1 MAKKD
6 TNIHE
11 EQCAST
17 DMEILRRQVS
27 RLESRVDEGF
37 KEAKENRNQTP
48 MRLPSAPEPQPI
60 ELPEITFPDDYAKSN
75 DVREL
80 AKAVTTQNASIEKLA
95 TGMSSVKDA
104 FGKMSDYDPAKLIT
118 EASEASAK
126 QMLKDMSDKFDNAV
140 LKAQIQQKN
149 PGITGDDMTSI
160 NTNLREINKGL
171 ANLNNCAGLRKW
183 NRILMIA
190 VTVLSVISAGT
201 VYWVTSLRSERDELV
216 KVEWLYRYVR
226 PCIQNPNTLA
236 DIESRM
242 FDGTDEQRDS
252 IKSDAFTREANG
264 LPFRNFTPHDDWKP
278 KSPEPEKSKSD
289 SEEED
294 SGGWFDWITRKT
306 PQEEAALR
314 DVRNNPNIPEG
325 AKP

>member
-1 MAKKD
+1 M
-6 TNIHE
+6 
-11 EQCAST
+11 
-17 DMEILRRQVS
+17 
-27 RLESRVDEGF
+27 
-37 KEAKENRNQTP
+37 
-48 MRLPSAPEPQPI
+48 
-60 ELPEITFPDDYAKSN
+60 PEITFPDDYAKSN

-80 AKAVTTQNASIEKLA
+80 AKAVTTQNTSMEKLA
-95 TGMSSVKDA
+95 TGMSSVKEA
-104 FGKMSDYDPAKLIT
+104 FGKMSDYDPAKLIKET
-118 EASEASAK
+118 SEASAK

-160 NTNLREINKGL
+160 NTNLRKIHKGL

-190 VTVLSVISAGT
+190 VTVLFVISAGT
-201 VYWVTSLRSERDELV
+201 VYWVVSLRSERNELV

-226 PCIQNPNTLA
+226 PSIRNPNILA
-236 DIESRM
+236 DVEARM

-264 LPFRNFTPHDDWKP
+264 LPFRSFTPHDDWKP
-278 KSPEPEKSKSD
+278 KSPKPEKSKSD

-294 SGGWFDWITRKT
+294 SGGWFDCITRKT

-314 DVRNNPNIPEG
+314 DVRNNPNIP
-325 AKP
+325 

>member
-1 MAKKD
+1 MAD
-6 TNIHE
+6 V
-11 EQCAST
+11 AR
-17 DMEILRRQVS
+17 DFILIVLMMSSIVTIYALYPCCTVSYTSPEAMKVLPAPDGPMYNRQNEKCN
-27 RLESRVDEGF
+27 LD
-37 KEAKENRNQTP
+37 
-48 MRLPSAPEPQPI
+48 
-60 ELPEITFPDDYAKSN
+60 
-75 DVREL
+75 

-104 FGKMSDYDPAKLIT
+104 FGKMSDYDPARLIK

-126 QMLKDMSDKFDNAV
+126 QMLKDMSDKFDTAV
-140 LKAQIQQKN
+140 LKAQLQQKN
-149 PGITGDDMTSI
+149 PGITGNDMTSI
-160 NTNLREINKGL
+160 NTNLREINEGL
-171 ANLNNCAGLRKW
+171 ANLNDCAGLRKW
-183 NRILMIA
+183 NKILMIV

-201 VYWVTSLRSERDELV
+201 VYWVKSLRSERDELV

-226 PCIQNPNTLA
+226 PSIRNPNTLA
-236 DIESRM
+236 DVEARM

-252 IKSDAFTREANG
+252 IKSDAFTRETNG
-264 LPFRNFTPHDDWKP
+264 LPFRSFTPHDDWKP
-278 KSPEPEKSKSD
+278 KPPEPEKTKTK

>member
-1 MAKKD
+1 M
-6 TNIHE
+6 
-11 EQCAST
+11 
-17 DMEILRRQVS
+17 
-27 RLESRVDEGF
+27 
-37 KEAKENRNQTP
+37 
-48 MRLPSAPEPQPI
+48 
-60 ELPEITFPDDYAKSN
+60 PEITFPDDYAKSN
-75 DVREL
+75 DVCEL

-104 FGKMSDYDPAKLIT
+104 FGKMSDYDPARLIK

-126 QMLKDMSDKFDNAV
+126 QMLKDMSDKFDTAV
-140 LKAQIQQKN
+140 LKAQLQQKN
-149 PGITGDDMTSI
+149 PGITGNDMTSI
-160 NTNLREINKGL
+160 NTNLRKINEGL
-171 ANLNNCAGLRKW
+171 ANLNDCAGLRKW
-183 NRILMIA
+183 NKILMIV

-201 VYWVTSLRSERDELV
+201 VYWVKSLRSERDELV

-226 PCIQNPNTLA
+226 PSIRNPNTLA
-236 DIESRM
+236 DVEARM

-252 IKSDAFTREANG
+252 IKSDAFTRETNG
-264 LPFRNFTPHDDWKP
+264 LPFRSFTPHDDWKP
-278 KSPEPEKSKSD
+278 KPPEPEKTKTK

>member
-17 DMEILRRQVS
+17 DMEILRRQFS

-48 MRLPSAPEPQPI
+48 MLLPSAPEPQPI

-104 FGKMSDYDPAKLIT
+104 FGKMSDYDSARLIK

-126 QMLKDMSDKFDNAV
+126 QMLKDMSDKFDTAV
-140 LKAQIQQKN
+140 LKAQLQQKN
-149 PGITGDDMTSI
+149 PGITGNDMTSI
-160 NTNLREINKGL
+160 NTNLHKINEGL
-171 ANLNNCAGLRKW
+171 ANLNDCTRLRKW

-190 VTVLSVISAGT
+190 VTVLFVISAGAI
-201 VYWVTSLRSERDELV
+201 YWITSLRSERYELV
-216 KVEWLYRYVR
+216 NVEWLYRYVR
-226 PCIQNPNTLA
+226 PSILNPKTLA
-236 DIESRM
+236 DLEARM

-252 IKSDAFTREANG
+252 IKSDAFTREADG
-264 LPFRNFTPHDDWKP
+264 MPFRSFTLHDDWKP
-278 KSPEPEKSKSD
+278 EPPEPKKSKTE
-289 SEEED
+289 SEDED
-294 SGGWFDWITRKT
+294 SGGWFDWVTRKT

>member
-1 MAKKD
+1 M
-6 TNIHE
+6 
-11 EQCAST
+11 
-17 DMEILRRQVS
+17 
-27 RLESRVDEGF
+27 
-37 KEAKENRNQTP
+37 
-48 MRLPSAPEPQPI
+48 
-60 ELPEITFPDDYAKSN
+60 
-75 DVREL
+75 
-80 AKAVTTQNASIEKLA
+80 EKLA
-95 TGMSSVKDA
+95 TGMSSVKEA
-104 FGKMSDYDPAKLIT
+104 FGKMSDYDPAKLIKET
-118 EASEASAK
+118 SEASAK

-160 NTNLREINKGL
+160 NTNLRKINKGL

-190 VTVLSVISAGT
+190 VTVLFVISAGT
-201 VYWVTSLRSERDELV
+201 VYWVKSLRSERDELV

-252 IKSDAFTREANG
+252 IKPYAFTREADG
-264 LPFRNFTPHDDWKP
+264 MPYRSFTPHDDWKP
-278 KSPEPEKSKSD
+278 EPPEPKKSKS
-289 SEEED
+289 EEEKED

>member
-1 MAKKD
+1 MMSSIVTIYALYPCCTVSYTSPEAMKVLPAPD
-6 TNIHE
+6 GPMYN
-11 EQCAST
+11 
-17 DMEILRRQVS
+17 RQNEKCN
-27 RLESRVDEGF
+27 LD
-37 KEAKENRNQTP
+37 
-48 MRLPSAPEPQPI
+48 
-60 ELPEITFPDDYAKSN
+60 
-75 DVREL
+75 

-104 FGKMSDYDPAKLIT
+104 FGKMSDYDPARLIK

-126 QMLKDMSDKFDNAV
+126 QMLKDMSDKFDTAV
-140 LKAQIQQKN
+140 LKAQLQQKN
-149 PGITGDDMTSI
+149 PGITGNDMTSI
-160 NTNLREINKGL
+160 NTNLREINEGL
-171 ANLNNCAGLRKW
+171 ANLNDCAGLRKW
-183 NRILMIA
+183 NKILMIV

-201 VYWVTSLRSERDELV
+201 VYWVKSLRSERDELV

-226 PCIQNPNTLA
+226 PSIRNPNTLA
-236 DIESRM
+236 DVEARM

-252 IKSDAFTREANG
+252 IKSDAFTRETNG
-264 LPFRNFTPHDDWKP
+264 LPFRSFTPHDDWKP
-278 KSPEPEKSKSD
+278 KPPEPEKTKTK

>member
-1 MAKKD
+1 M
-6 TNIHE
+6 
-11 EQCAST
+11 
-17 DMEILRRQVS
+17 
-27 RLESRVDEGF
+27 
-37 KEAKENRNQTP
+37 
-48 MRLPSAPEPQPI
+48 
-60 ELPEITFPDDYAKSN
+60 PEITFPDDYAKSN

-80 AKAVTTQNASIEKLA
+80 AKAVTTQNTSMEKLA
-95 TGMSSVKDA
+95 TGMSSVKEA
-104 FGKMSDYDPAKLIT
+104 FGKMSDYNPAKLIK

-149 PGITGDDMTSI
+149 PGITGNDMTSI

-190 VTVLSVISAGT
+190 VTVLFVISAGT
-201 VYWVTSLRSERDELV
+201 IYWVVSLRRERNELV
-216 KVEWLYRYVR
+216 KVEWLYRYFR
-226 PCIQNPNTLA
+226 PSILNPNTLA

-242 FDGTDEQRDS
+242 FIGSDEQRDS
-252 IKSDAFTREANG
+252 IKSDAVTREANG
-264 LPFRNFTPHDDWKP
+264 LPFRSFTPHDDWKP
-278 KSPEPEKSKSD
+278 KPPEPEKTKTK

-325 AKP
+325 AKL

>member
-1 MAKKD
+1 M
-6 TNIHE
+6 
-11 EQCAST
+11 
-17 DMEILRRQVS
+17 
-27 RLESRVDEGF
+27 
-37 KEAKENRNQTP
+37 
-48 MRLPSAPEPQPI
+48 
-60 ELPEITFPDDYAKSN
+60 
-75 DVREL
+75 
-80 AKAVTTQNASIEKLA
+80 EKLA

-126 QMLKDMSDKFDNAV
+126 QMLKDMSDKFDNTV

-160 NTNLREINKGL
+160 NTNLRRINEGL
-171 ANLNNCAGLRKW
+171 ANLNDCARLRKW
-183 NRILMIA
+183 NKILMIA
-190 VTVLSVISAGT
+190 VTVLFVISAGT
-201 VYWVTSLRSERDELV
+201 IYWVVSLRSERNELV

-226 PCIQNPNTLA
+226 PSIRNPNTIA

-242 FDGTDEQRDS
+242 FDGSDAQRDS
-252 IKSDAFTREANG
+252 IKSDAFTREVNG
-264 LPFRNFTPHDDWKP
+264 LPFRSFTLHDDWKP
-278 KSPEPEKSKSD
+278 EPPEQEKAKTE